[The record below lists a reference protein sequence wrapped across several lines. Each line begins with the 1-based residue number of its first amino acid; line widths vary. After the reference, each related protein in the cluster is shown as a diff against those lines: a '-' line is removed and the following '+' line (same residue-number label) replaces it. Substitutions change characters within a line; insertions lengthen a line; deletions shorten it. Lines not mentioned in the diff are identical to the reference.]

1 MSGMEDFQH
10 PGKTALDLFERA
22 RQKDREVTFAI
33 VTCMTM
39 NMKARA
45 LARILPRQNPSIN
58 AQARSRRFAANLS
71 VLVVAWIVFL
81 FAAVATSVILSFAA
95 PTACLAGPGS
105 GTAEMWPK
113 IDAGAGTYNRW
124 TIRYTATEDF
134 YWLYGGTVT
143 IEIPAGWSAPQLS
156 DSTVDGFIL
165 ATSSQ
170 PQDLDSVN
178 VVGTTIRLHLG
189 AFPYWFGSGE
199 YVEIIYGA
207 SSRYARTQTAVQDS
221 VPFVVES
228 DPDGNSPQAL
238 AYSPKVNV
246 VAGPL
251 TRIAVFFAGSEAG
264 ALNLTADQNSNVFTA
279 RGLDAYDNVLGGV
292 QCNWNVTGG
301 IGQLLGGK
309 DSTSTFDANKAGTG
323 YVIAQDDFAHVD
335 STGLLTVTHGAYNR
349 LDVAQPD
356 TAVAGTDF
364 PVAVAALDA
373 DGNIVNTGVGSNA
386 ALTLS
391 AWRDSV
397 GGARGA
403 GNLSVTEM
411 NLSQGQASIDE
422 KYFVAEPIYIRAVD
436 EADTTVRDFG
446 PRFTFVKPA
455 APSVLGIAPDTLS
468 IEAGTQGTFTLT
480 SIDSFGN
487 VSPVSLPQTLHLWT
501 DSPAGQFREPGGGIE
516 ISETAM
522 SKDSSRV
529 SFDYYDTGTG
539 EFQVVLTDVDANAP
553 AFSPVT
559 AYVSVHYSAEDT
571 LIVSGISDPVVAGN
585 PSDVVVEARDRFG
598 NRVSDYY
605 GTITFSS
612 TDKNQQTILPLDY
625 IFAPPDS
632 GRHIFPLSVE
642 LTRAGEQSVS
652 ATDVSQPSLNGIQ
665 SGITVVPQN
674 CDSLLLRV
682 SSTSVTAGDWLDLE
696 VEASDEYGN
705 TAAGYTGVVGFASS
719 DTSSTTVLPAYYGF
733 APSDSGFHAFSR
745 AVRLTTVGTHT
756 ISISD
761 TSQTEIDGVVTGIE
775 VNPGP
780 PSILDIAPDTLSLE
794 AGTQGAFTLT
804 TTDSFGN
811 ISAVSLPQTFYLW
824 TNSASGEF
832 REAGGNVEIFDEAMA
847 GGSSQAS
854 FDYYDT
860 GTGELQIAVMDV
872 DTNAPALS
880 PVTAH
885 VSVRH
890 SLEDTLVVSGISDP
904 VVAGNPSNLVVEV
917 RDRVGNRVRDYDGT
931 VGFSSTD
938 NNPETVLPP
947 NYTFVSPD
955 SGRHVFPLSVR
966 LTRAGEQSVSA
977 SDVSQPLVDGVQ
989 REITVLPQNCDSLLL
1004 RASSMSRAAGEWLDV
1019 EIEAVDQFRNR
1030 AAGYAGVVAFS
1041 STDAGDSTM
1050 LPALYRFA
1058 PSDSGLHVFT
1068 RAVRLT
1074 TAGNQAVSASDTS
1087 EVQIDGVVAGIK
1099 VRAGAPASILLFPP
1113 GSFRVNA
1120 GGTQVLSAT
1129 ANDAFGNSPFGEPVS
1144 IVIKDAADGSLDDD
1158 PANSDNTSGGVS
1170 IQTGATDS
1178 SGVVTALY
1186 RAPQVSGLSDT
1197 IDAYCSSVNLQSVAD
1212 VFITSS
1218 PAGATSL
1225 RVLPVS
1231 AMADTAGAVLSI
1243 SVEATDSFGNIDT
1256 SATSLL
1262 RITVSSPS
1270 ARVSTSGGSTW
1281 SASAVDSLQLVSGSS
1296 QSRLKLRDTK
1306 AGSLSVFVEDTEG
1319 ILISA
1324 SKNNIGI
1331 TPALPMGL
1339 IAFTCV
1345 QDTLTANGQTSTTVL
1360 AGPIADAH
1368 GNNVGSGVKVTVA
1381 SNLCQIVASDVD
1393 TSISGTQLLTSAN
1406 GTVSFA
1412 LRAGTVAGDDTVS
1425 VASTQGTA
1433 RGLKRLV
1440 LLESPYLRYVANSIT
1455 HSVVSAGQNVSFA
1468 LEVENTG
1475 GSRVYLFPSS
1485 AFGLSDGNDGNYDAN
1500 LSDTAVVLP
1509 GARALLTFDTVSVPA
1524 QLDPGSYSPTLNLS
1538 GKDGNGCSFEQN
1550 VQAGVNTV
1558 SVIAMRIRT
1567 ISARPRVIRGDANV
1581 TVEMTIRNEG
1591 TAALEVTAAGLS
1603 FSSAGHSYS
1612 LASPALPH
1620 TLAGGETRVFSF
1632 LVDVDRYAPLGAC
1645 AIDGFASGEAGGVNV
1660 NDTHAD
1666 TTASWIV
1673 QSSAVLSYV
1682 DGSLSTE
1689 SVSLGQRHSFSV
1701 AILNSGTAS
1710 VELDTSLTSIRFGS
1724 PGVEY
1729 VAHLAAPA
1737 LLSGAGQTTIHFAET
1752 EVPAST
1758 NRGAHSVEI
1767 ALGGTENEAAFADTL
1782 SCTPQSVR
1790 IELPAVL
1797 EYVSISPDTVSTG
1810 YSPSFSVVLKNRG
1823 EATALLLPQTR
1834 LSFGTVPK
1842 FEAFLSE
1849 SLVVESESLRTL
1861 KFSAS
1866 ALDTGFATG
1875 GYVPE
1880 LLVKIVENGI
1890 AEDTLLTT
1898 GSDTLVVQRRALFI
1912 WVAAGL
1918 VPSRVTVGQIAGFS
1932 LEVENQGDAT
1942 ALIEPTLC
1950 EVRIKDGANE
1960 FVANGQGTLLRI
1972 ASRERAVLTFMQDTI
1987 PLTMAPQAY
1996 SVELS
2001 LEGSE
2006 NMLPLYARIF
2016 SPQGELV
2023 VQSAPS
2029 LRYVHDSLR
2038 PNVVT
2043 QQQTVS
2049 FSLRVENTGDAALFL
2064 ADSSFI
2070 SLGPVADTVDCSK
2083 GCEVHGHSTESLYF
2097 KSVVL
2102 DSTAITPGLHAA
2114 SLEFKG
2120 RDWNGSLFSQTLSTS
2135 PDSILVNKPGD
2146 LRVYST
2152 TLNAPNAP
2160 HADTSQAFTVDVEV
2174 ENVGQEDA
2182 LDVVVSLSS
2191 NGGSTIGGPM
2201 VAGTI
2206 QGGSTKKL
2214 GIAVRAAASTG
2225 IETFTA
2231 HIESSVGAISG
2242 EPLSVGSAVDDTTVA
2257 IIELP
2262 ALLSLSVS
2270 ISEPSGATD
2279 GILSTQQNVKIR
2291 AVVANTGQGQ
2301 LASGGAV
2308 RMTAPQGFV
2317 LFSPS
2322 VQSFDP
2328 GTAVEWT
2335 LGAPASASL
2344 SSAFLVAV
2352 ESVPIALNT
2361 NQRADTLGAS
2371 KILNVSVVNRV
2382 DLSLQAAITAP
2393 PDAADGSLHVGSP
2406 FTIVA
2411 TVTNLG
2417 VAGTTGNGK
2426 IAISLPTG
2434 YALAQ
2439 GYSQE
2444 QDFTIGAPLS
2454 WNAIAPSENSPI
2466 QHILMSISVIPS
2478 DENTNAEAY
2487 VSAGTRD
2494 IAVYVETANMIAEAL
2509 PIAEAPAL
2517 IAPGENSVKLMALRI
2532 TNAQEIGEGSA
2543 IALKALS
2550 FFVGGEDNVRL
2561 VNPSAALSAVKLAR
2575 YSSPDV
2581 FLGVASVSL
2590 TNPVRVAL
2598 VPQADTLHPGQ
2609 SDTLFVMVDVSQSPI
2624 GGGVT
2629 LEIEGG
2635 TAFEVVDLASGQ
2647 SIGAVSAD
2655 NKSFPRTFSVPSRWF
2670 TAVHNY
2676 PNPFKAGLESTRI
2689 SYYLERD
2696 SRVTL
2701 KIYTLDGKLVFERTF
2716 SEQDPQGRLGLRE
2729 ILWDGKNGNSD
2740 VVLNG
2745 VYICK
2750 LEAAGVNATFKIAV
2764 AK

>member
-1 MSGMEDFQH
+1 MAVIVKVRTLG
-10 PGKTALDLFERA
+10 TILR
-22 RQKDREVTFAI
+22 RQEPAG
-33 VTCMTM
+33 
-39 NMKARA
+39 A
-45 LARILPRQNPSIN
+45 LAVGRQEPTAISTTLT
-58 AQARSRRFAANLS
+58 ARSHRSAAILS
-71 VLVVAWIVFL
+71 VLVAAWIVFL
-81 FAAVATSVILSFAA
+81 FATVATSVILSFAA

-105 GTAEMWPK
+105 GTAQMWPK
-113 IDAGAGTYNRW
+113 IDAVAGTYDRW

-134 YWLYGGTVT
+134 DSHGGMVT
-143 IEIPAGWSAPQLS
+143 LDIPVGWSTPQIS
-156 DSTVDGFIL
+156 DSTIDGFVRTTLID
-165 ATSSQ
+165 
-170 PQDLDSVN
+170 PQDLDSIRVS
-178 VVGTTIRLHLG
+178 GRTIRLYLG
-189 AFPYWFGSGE
+189 GNPGRFRAGE
-199 YVEIIYGA
+199 YVEVIYGA
-207 SSRYARTQTAVQDS
+207 SSSFTRTQITAQDS
-221 VPFVVES
+221 VPFIAKS
-228 DPDGNSPQAL
+228 DPNDHSPQAL
-238 AYSPKVNV
+238 ASGSPTIHV
-246 VAGPL
+246 VAGP
-251 TRIAVFFAGSEAG
+251 TARIAIFFAGTEAG
-264 ALNLTADQNSNVFTA
+264 TLSFTADQNSNVFTA
-279 RGLDAYDNVLGGV
+279 RGFDAYANPTGGTS
-292 QCNWNVTGG
+292 CTWSVTGG

-309 DSTSTFDANKAGTG
+309 DSTNTFDANKAGMG
-323 YVIAQDDFAHVD
+323 YIIARDDFAHID
-335 STGLLTVTHGAYNR
+335 STGLLTVTHGAYTR
-349 LDVAQPD
+349 LDVAQAD
-356 TAVAGTDF
+356 TAIAGDDF

-373 DGNIVNTGVGSNA
+373 DGNIVTTGVGSSA

-397 GGARGA
+397 GSVRGTA
-403 GNLSVTEM
+403 NLFVTEM

-436 EADTTVRDFG
+436 EADTTMRDFG
-446 PRFTFVKPA
+446 PKSTFVTPA

-468 IEAGTQGTFTLT
+468 IEAGTQGTFTLR
-480 SIDSFGN
+480 SMDSFGN

-501 DSPAGQFREPGGGIE
+501 DSPAGRFREPGGSIE
-516 ISETAM
+516 ISEAVM
-522 SKDSSRV
+522 SEDSSRV
-529 SFDYYDTGTG
+529 SFDYYDTVAGK
-539 EFQVVLTDVDANAP
+539 FQVAAAEVDTNAP
-553 AFSPVT
+553 AFSSVT
-559 AYVSVHYSAEDT
+559 AYVSVHHSVEDT

-585 PSDVVVEARDRFG
+585 PSDVIVEARDRFG

-605 GTITFSS
+605 GTIAFSS
-612 TDKNQQTILPLDY
+612 TDKNLQTILPLDY
-625 IFAPPDS
+625 TFVSPDS
-632 GRHIFPLSVE
+632 GRHIFPLSVK

-652 ATDVSQPSLNGIQ
+652 VSDVSQPSVNGVQ
-665 SGITVVPQN
+665 SGITVIPQN

-682 SSTSVTAGDWLDLE
+682 SSMSVIAGDWLDLE
-696 VEASDEYGN
+696 LEASDEYGN
-705 TAAGYTGVVGFASS
+705 RATGYTGVIGFASS
-719 DTSSTTVLPAYYGF
+719 DTSGTTVLPTQYSF
-733 APSDSGFHAFSR
+733 TPSDSGFHAFSS

-756 ISISD
+756 ISTSD
-761 TSQTEIDGVVTGIE
+761 TSQTQVEGVVTGIE
-775 VNPGP
+775 VKPGS
-780 PSILDIAPDTLSLE
+780 PSVLDIAPDTLSIA
-794 AGTQGAFTLT
+794 AGTPGTFTLT
-804 TTDSFGN
+804 STDSFGN

-832 REAGGNVEIFDEAMA
+832 REAGGSVEIFDKGMA
-847 GGSSQAS
+847 GGSSQTS

-860 GTGELQIAVMDV
+860 RTGEFQIAVMDV

-880 PVTAH
+880 PVTAR
-885 VSVRH
+885 VLVRH
-890 SLEDTLVVSGISDP
+890 ALEDTLIVSGISDP
-904 VVAGNPSNLVVEV
+904 VAAGDPSNVVVEV
-917 RDRVGNRVRDYDGT
+917 RDSFGNRVRDYGGT
-931 VGFSSTD
+931 VEFSSTD
-938 NNPETVLPP
+938 NNPETVLPS

-955 SGRHVFPLSVR
+955 SGRHIFPLSVR

-977 SDVSQPLVDGVQ
+977 SDVSQPLVDGIQ
-989 REITVLPQNCDSLLL
+989 RGITVVPQNCDSLLL
-1004 RASSMSRAAGEWLDV
+1004 RTSSMSTTAGEWLDV
-1019 EIEAVDQFRNR
+1019 QIEAIDQYKNR
-1030 AAGYAGVVAFS
+1030 ATGYAGVVGFF
-1041 STDAGDSTM
+1041 STDANDSTV
-1050 LPALYRFA
+1050 LPACYRFA
-1058 PSDSGLHVFT
+1058 PSDAGLHVFS

-1074 TAGNQAVSASDTS
+1074 TAGTQAISSCDTS
-1087 EVQIDGVVAGIK
+1087 QVQIDGVVAGIK
-1099 VRAGAPASILLFPP
+1099 VGAGAPASIVLSPP
-1113 GSFRVNA
+1113 GPFRVNA

-1129 ANDAFGNSPFGEPVS
+1129 ARDAFGNFPPGEPVS

-1158 PANSDNTSGGVS
+1158 PANPNNTSGGVS

-1186 RAPQVSGLSDT
+1186 RAPQVSGFSDT
-1197 IDAYCSSVNLQSVAD
+1197 IDAYCSTVSHQSVSD
-1212 VFITSS
+1212 VLVTSI

-1225 RVLPVS
+1225 RVLPATALV
-1231 AMADTAGAVLSI
+1231 DTAGAIFSI
-1243 SVEATDSFGNIDT
+1243 SVEAIDSFGNLDT
-1256 SATSLL
+1256 SDTSLV
-1262 RITVSSPS
+1262 RITASSPS
-1270 ARVSTSGGSTW
+1270 ARISANGGSAW
-1281 SASAVDSLQLVSGSS
+1281 STSAVDSLPLVSGSS

-1306 AGSLSVFVEDTEG
+1306 IGSLSVFAEDTQG

-1331 TPALPMGL
+1331 TPALPWGV
-1339 IAFTCV
+1339 IAVTSV
-1345 QDTLTANGQTSTTVL
+1345 RDTLTANGQTSTTVL
-1360 AGPIADAH
+1360 AGPIADVY
-1368 GNNVGSGVKVTVA
+1368 GNTVGSGVKVTAA

-1393 TSISGTQLLTSAN
+1393 TSVSGIQLLTSAN
-1406 GTVSFA
+1406 STVSFA
-1412 LRAGTVAGDDTVS
+1412 LRVGAAAGNDTVS
-1425 VASTQGTA
+1425 VVSTQGTA
-1433 RGLKRLV
+1433 RGLKRVV

-1455 HSVVSAGQNVSFA
+1455 QNVVSAGQNVSFA

-1475 GSRVYLFPSS
+1475 GSRVYLSPSS
-1485 AFGLSDGNDGNYDAN
+1485 TLRLSDGNDGNYDAS

-1509 GARALLTFDTVSVPA
+1509 GARALLTFDTVGVPA
-1524 QLDPGSYSPTLNLS
+1524 QLDPGSYSPTLSLS

-1550 VQAGVNTV
+1550 LQAGVNTV

-1567 ISARPRVIRGDANV
+1567 ISARSKVIRGDVNV
-1581 TVEMTIRNEG
+1581 AVEMTIRNEG
-1591 TAALEVTAAGLS
+1591 SIALEVTAAGLS
-1603 FSSAGHSYS
+1603 FSSGGHSYS

-1620 TLAGGETRVFSF
+1620 TLAGGETGIFSF
-1632 LVDVDRYAPLGAC
+1632 LVDVDRYAPLGPC
-1645 AIDGFASGEAGGVNV
+1645 TIDGFASGVAGGVNV

-1666 TTASWIV
+1666 STAAWLV

-1682 DGSLSTE
+1682 DEGLSTS

-1710 VELDTSLTSIRFGS
+1710 VELDTSLTFIRFGA

-1729 VAHLAAPA
+1729 VAHLAAPT
-1737 LLSGAGQTTIHFAET
+1737 LLGGTGQTTIHFVET
-1752 EVPAST
+1752 EVPASM
-1758 NRGAHSVEI
+1758 NRGAHSIEVV
-1767 ALGGTENEAAFADTL
+1767 LGGTENEAPFADTL
-1782 SCTPQSVR
+1782 SCAPQSVR
-1790 IELPAVL
+1790 VELPTVL
-1797 EYVSISPDTVSTG
+1797 ECASISPDTVSTG
-1810 YSPSFSVVLKNRG
+1810 HSPYFSVVLKNSG

-1834 LSFGTVPK
+1834 LRFGTVPR
-1842 FEAFLSE
+1842 FETFLSE

-1861 KFSAS
+1861 TFSAS
-1866 ALDTGFATG
+1866 AIDSGFATG

-1898 GSDTLVVQRRALFI
+1898 GSDTLVVQRRALFSWI
-1912 WVAAGL
+1912 AASL
-1918 VPSRVTVGQIAGFS
+1918 VPSRVTAGQVASFS
-1932 LEVENQGDAT
+1932 LEVENQGDAA
-1942 ALIEPTLC
+1942 ALIEPALC
-1950 EVRIKDGANE
+1950 EIRIKDGANE
-1960 FVANGQGTLLRI
+1960 FVASGQGTLLRI
-1972 ASRERAVLTFMQDTI
+1972 ASHERGVLTFMQDTI
-1987 PLTMAPQAY
+1987 PLTMAPQGY
-1996 SVELS
+1996 SVEVS

-2043 QQQTVS
+2043 QQQTAS

-2064 ADSSFI
+2064 ADSSFL
-2070 SLGPVADTVDCSK
+2070 SLGSVADTVDCSK
-2083 GCEVHGHSTESLYF
+2083 GCEVQGRSTASLYF
-2097 KSVVL
+2097 KSVIL
-2102 DSTAITPGLHAA
+2102 DSAAITPGLHAA

-2120 RDWNGSLFSQTLSTS
+2120 RDWNGLVFSQTLYTS

-2146 LRVYST
+2146 LRVYSA

-2160 HADTSQAFTVDVEV
+2160 RADTSQAFTVDVEV

-2191 NGGSTIGGPM
+2191 NGGSVIGGPM

-2206 QGGSTKKL
+2206 QGGSKKKL
-2214 GIAVRAAASTG
+2214 GIPVRAAASTG

-2242 EPLSVGSAVDDTTVA
+2242 EPLSLGSAIDDTTSA

-2279 GILSTQQNVKIR
+2279 GILSTQQNFKIR
-2291 AVVANTGQGQ
+2291 AIVANTGQGQ

-2322 VQSFDP
+2322 VQSFSP
-2328 GTAVEWT
+2328 GAAVEWT

-2344 SSAFLVAV
+2344 FSTFFVAM
-2352 ESVPIALNT
+2352 ENVPIALNT
-2361 NQRADTLGAS
+2361 SQRADTLGAS

-2382 DLSLQAAITAP
+2382 DLSLQAAISAP
-2393 PDAADGSLHVGSP
+2393 PDGPDGSLHVGSP

-2426 IAISLPTG
+2426 MAISLPTG
-2434 YALAQ
+2434 YVLAQ
-2439 GYSQE
+2439 GYAQE
-2444 QDFTIGAPLS
+2444 QAFTIGAPVL
-2454 WNAIAPSENSPI
+2454 WDVVAPSESSPI
-2466 QHILMSISVIPS
+2466 QHISLSVSVIPS

-2494 IAVYVETANMIAEAL
+2494 IAVYVESTNMIAEAL

-2517 IAPGENSVKLMALRI
+2517 MAPGESSVKLMALRI
-2532 TNAQEIGEGSA
+2532 TNTQKIGEGSA

-2575 YSSPDV
+2575 HSSPGV
-2581 FLGVASVSL
+2581 FLGVANVSA
-2590 TNPVRVAL
+2590 TNPVRVEV

-2609 SDTLFVMVDVSQSPI
+2609 SDTLLVIVDVSQSPI
-2624 GGGVT
+2624 GGGVK
-2629 LEIEGG
+2629 LEIEGDA
-2635 TAFEVVDLASGQ
+2635 AFEAVDLASGQ
-2647 SIGAVSAD
+2647 PIGVVTPD
-2655 NKSFPRTFSVPSRWF
+2655 NKSFPRTFSAPSRWF
-2670 TAVHNY
+2670 MGVHNY

-2701 KIYTLDGKLVFERTF
+2701 KIYTLDGKPVFERTF
-2716 SEQDPQGRLGLRE
+2716 SEQDPQGREGLRE

-2750 LEAAGVNATFKIAV
+2750 LEATGVNATFKIAV